1 MSWLMSI
8 IKVTDL
14 SFSYKSNAIKV
25 LDKISLEIATGSI
38 FGLIGKN
45 GAGKTTFFQVLL
57 GILIPDCGT
66 IVISGDEQ
74 RKLVDNRMGFV
85 PELPNY
91 HQKFKLEEYL
101 FYLNKISRVP
111 VTDQEIDD
119 LIRLVHLDGFQDE
132 YIKNFSK
139 GMSQRLGVAQAL
151 LNQPEILILD
161 EPMSGLDLVGQDL
174 MRDVI
179 LQLNRQ
185 GKTVILSSHNLYEI
199 ERLSSEIGILH
210 EGQLKLIEI
219 DKINLT
225 KRYCLMLN
233 EQEKRVYQEFDSFFA
248 DDKQVSRNQEK
259 ISFPSDDNELY
270 FKIMG
275 YLNRK
280 KIRLRKLDT
289 PTPSLER
296 IIIDYLTEEGES
308 HA

>member
-1 MSWLMSI
+1 MSV

-14 SFSYKSNAIKV
+14 SFSYKSNSVKV
-25 LDKISLEIATGSI
+25 LDKISLEITTGSI

-101 FYLNKISRVP
+101 FYLNKLSRVS
-111 VTDQEIDD
+111 VADQEIAD

-199 ERLSSEIGILH
+199 ERLSSQIGILH
-210 EGQLKLIEI
+210 EGQLKLI
-219 DKINLT
+219 DDDQINLT
-225 KRYCLMLN
+225 KGYCLTLN
-233 EQEKRVYQEFDSFFA
+233 EQEKRVHQEFDSFFA
-248 DDKQVSRNQEK
+248 DEKQVSRNQEK
-259 ISFPSDDNELY
+259 ITFPSDDNELY

-280 KIRLRKLDT
+280 KIRLRRLET
-289 PTPSLER
+289 TTLSLER

>member
-66 IVISGDEQ
+66 IVIFGDEQ

-85 PELPNY
+85 PELPSY

-101 FYLNKISRVP
+101 FYLNKISRIP
-111 VTDQEIDD
+111 VADQEIDD

-210 EGQLKLIEI
+210 EGQLKLIKI
-219 DKINLT
+219 DKIDLT
-225 KRYCLMLN
+225 KGYCLMLN

-280 KIRLRKLDT
+280 KIRLKKLET